1 MKNLKLTSLLF
12 VFGFLCSLLPNK
24 LVAQQN
30 AKEIIRK
37 SIEIPNGENRKTIML
52 ITLINKNNRTRER
65 KTVSYSKDIGK
76 DKKTLIFTLE
86 PADVKGTAFL
96 SWEYDASNKEDDNWL
111 YLPSMKKTRRI
122 SGSTSKSGSFMGTDF
137 TYDDMGGRNIDEDNY
152 KLLREEKLDG
162 YDCWVI
168 ESVPVNTK
176 EVFSKKISWIR
187 KDNFIAIK
195 IDFYDRM
202 KTNYK
207 ALTVSNIEKINGFWT
222 AKKMEMRDLQ
232 RNHKTIIEIAE
243 IEYNVDIDDNYF
255 TVPTL
260 ENGIK

>member
-1 MKNLKLTSLLF
+1 MKNFKFTISLF
-12 VFGFLCSLLPNK
+12 VFGVLAYMLPNK
-24 LVAQQN
+24 VAAQIT
-30 AKEIIRK
+30 AKEIIK
-37 SIEIPNGENRKTIML
+37 KTIEIPNGDNRKTFMN
-52 ITLINKNNRTRER
+52 ITLTNKNNRTRKR

-96 SWEYDASNKEDDNWL
+96 SWEYDSRKKEDDNWL
-111 YLPSMKKTRRI
+111 YLPAMKKTRRI

-152 KLLREEKLDG
+152 KILKEEKLQG
-162 YDCWVI
+162 FDCWVI
-168 ESVPVNTK
+168 ESVPVNSK
-176 EVFSKKISWIR
+176 EIYSKKISWIR

-195 IDFYDRM
+195 VDFYNRM
-202 KTNYK
+202 QIHFKTL
-207 ALTVSNIEKINGFWT
+207 AVSNIEKINGFWT
-222 AKKMEMRDLQ
+222 AKKMEMKNLQ

-243 IEYNVDIDDNYF
+243 IEYNIDINNNYF

-260 ENGIK
+260 ENGI